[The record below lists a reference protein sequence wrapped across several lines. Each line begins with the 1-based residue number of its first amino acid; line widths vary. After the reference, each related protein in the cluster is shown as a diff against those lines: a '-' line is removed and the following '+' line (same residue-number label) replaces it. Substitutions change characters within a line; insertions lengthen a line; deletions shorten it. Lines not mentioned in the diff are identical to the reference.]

1 MSGNPVDYIGAME
14 MNEIKINE
22 KISYIAASDD
32 PLSADIG
39 IIRDNGAVWL
49 FDVGNGKKCIAELDG
64 SYHVVLSHFHQDHI
78 GNIDKIQAKEIYAS
92 KVTYDHVHKGTVVSD
107 DLHIGS
113 LHIFPLP
120 SSHTGGCLG
129 LEVDNTYAFVG
140 DALYSKVK
148 NGNYVYNAQL
158 LKDEIEVLKKLQ
170 ARFLLVSH
178 YAGLIR
184 KREDVIAE
192 LETIY
197 SLRDKNNSEIS
208 VPMNS
213 K

>member
-1 MSGNPVDYIGAME
+1 
-14 MNEIKINE
+14 MNDIRVND
-22 KISYIAASDD
+22 KISYIASSDT

-39 IIRDNGAVWL
+39 IIQSENGIWL
-49 FDVGNGKKCIAELDG
+49 FDVGADERAISDLTSNYNI
-64 SYHVVLSHFHQDHI
+64 VLSHFHQDHI
-78 GNIDKIQAKEIYAS
+78 GNIDKIQAKEIYVS
-92 KVTYDHVHKGTVVSD
+92 KVTCDHVHKGTVVTD
-107 DLHIGS
+107 DFYIGG

-120 SSHTGGCLG
+120 SSHTRGCLG